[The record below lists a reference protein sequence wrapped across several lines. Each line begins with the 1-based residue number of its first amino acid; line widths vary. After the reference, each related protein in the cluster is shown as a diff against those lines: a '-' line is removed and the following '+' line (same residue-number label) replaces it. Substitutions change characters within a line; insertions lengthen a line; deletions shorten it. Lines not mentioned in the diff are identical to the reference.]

1 MASLCLLL
9 SPSSTVALVH
19 GTERSPAIFLTSRPS
34 PVSEFARSPAN
45 WSKKTKRIRL
55 SRNGVVQQPSEE
67 EEGKGK
73 KLAAFSSPGD
83 VGYLWKL
90 LAGSILGAVLVKYG
104 SILVPEIT
112 RPNITQA
119 LLMIC
124 LPVVV
129 SVLLLINASS
139 SDS

>member
-1 MASLCLLL
+1 M
-9 SPSSTVALVH
+9 
-19 GTERSPAIFLTSRPS
+19 
-34 PVSEFARSPAN
+34 
-45 WSKKTKRIRL
+45 KKSYSGLMIWFKR
-55 SRNGVVQQPSEE
+55 
-67 EEGKGK
+67 
-73 KLAAFSSPGD
+73 FSSSCFELLKFGGLRFLILVVLLQGD
-83 VGYLWKL
+83 LGYLWKL